1 MGDLKPGWKRV
12 KFGEVVRLNKE
23 TCKDPAA
30 AGIHRVIGL
39 EHLEPGDLRV
49 RSWADVADGTTFT
62 NRVRPGQV
70 LFGKRRAYQRKVAVA
85 DFDAICSGDIYVF
98 ESANQEKLLPELL
111 PFLCLTDSFFEHAF
125 GTSAGSLSPRT
136 NWSSLAEYEFALPP
150 LEEQRQA
157 VDLLSSLEKLRV
169 ELGNAHDAA
178 VKVRDRLRLE
188 ICSRTNRWCKLGDYL
203 SFITSGSRGWSAH
216 YSDAGEVFLRIG
228 NLNSPT
234 IELNLDDIQH
244 VRAPNDGEAE
254 RSNVCANDVLLGITG
269 EAGVGLV
276 GFVRR
281 VDSPTFIS
289 QHVALIRLDERL
301 ADPEFVAHALAGP
314 AGQRQIRRFNQA
326 SAKAGMT
333 LGAVREL
340 QVPAYSIDV
349 QRRWRQHVS
358 QAEQTMTELADRLLF
373 LKVQARAAANAL
385 GTKGHGQ

>member
-1 MGDLKPGWKRV
+1 MGELKPGWKRV
-12 KFGEVVRLNKE
+12 KFGEVAECVNDRVDAPAKSGVDRYVGLDHL
-23 TCKDPAA
+23 DPESLTIRRW
-30 AGIHRVIGL
+30 GTPDEVESTKLRFR
-39 EHLEPGDLRV
+39 PGDII
-49 RSWADVADGTTFT
+49 
-62 NRVRPGQV
+62 
-70 LFGKRRAYQRKVAVA
+70 FGKRRAYQRKLAVA
-85 DFDAICSGDIYVF
+85 DFEGICSAHAMVLRAKPVRVI
-98 ESANQEKLLPELL
+98 PEFL
-111 PFLCLTDSFFEHAF
+111 PFFMQSDLFMERAVAISV
-125 GTSAGSLSPRT
+125 GSLSPT
-136 NWSSLAEYEFALPP
+136 INWKTLAAEEFALPP